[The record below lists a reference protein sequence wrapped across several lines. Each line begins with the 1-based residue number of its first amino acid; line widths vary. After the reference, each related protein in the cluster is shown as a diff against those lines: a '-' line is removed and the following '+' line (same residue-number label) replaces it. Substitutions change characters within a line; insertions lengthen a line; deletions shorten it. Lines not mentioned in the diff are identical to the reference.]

1 MGFVLATTAGF
12 IVWIVLWAIG
22 AKPIDAFLVTILI
35 VVVALVVRITAR
47 YLPGRAS
54 S

>member
-1 MGFVLATTAGF
+1 MGFVLATTAGLV
-12 IVWIVLWAIG
+12 IWIVLWAIG
-22 AKPIDAFLVTILI
+22 AKAVDAFLVTVVI
-35 VVVALVVRITAR
+35 VVVALVVRITLR